1 VDIVRAVTSGDAA
14 RARQLN
20 SSLQPMW
27 DLFKTFSGLRVVYA
41 IANLRG
47 VCVAE
52 PPRPILPLPADAQK
66 KISEVLAG
74 MDIG

>member
-1 VDIVRAVTSGDAA
+1 
-14 RARQLN
+14 
-20 SSLQPMW
+20 
-27 DLFKTFSGLRVVYA
+27 
-41 IANLRG
+41 
-47 VCVAE
+47 VAE